1 MSTALVAAGAGGLTV
16 ATNAVCN
23 GIVQCMDASAN
34 NRMRVDRQKFDHELD
49 IHNAQ
54 STRAREQNQHEIKI
68 KILELGAQNN
78 DAFNSIIEN
87 AESHGKKGIPAL
99 IESMGLDKALALLD
113 SLKSNRE
120 KQDAIR
126 DRFLS

>member
-1 MSTALVAAGAGGLTV
+1 MYS
-16 ATNAVCN
+16 
-23 GIVQCMDASAN
+23 
-34 NRMRVDRQKFDHELD
+34 
-49 IHNAQ
+49 
-54 STRAREQNQHEIKI
+54 
-68 KILELGAQNN
+68 
-78 DAFNSIIEN
+78 
-87 AESHGKKGIPAL
+87 AL